1 MAGKKNETMVN
12 EEKKEVVKIKPF
24 KKRSNSCYY

>member
-24 KKRSNSCYY
+24 KKEATLK